1 VGEAEHQARQ
11 PTGDLM
17 DTKKTIGH
25 HTSFIAYIE
34 PEELHDATLLRFA
47 QEDNRVTVYI
57 QGQEGRS
64 FVFEFL
70 DVTGIHAISPEGMI
84 LYSLTEMKAEPPLRR
99 FVFVNWDEED
109 KAALEI
115 VAKDLRVI
123 DTDK

>member
-1 VGEAEHQARQ
+1 MNATER
-11 PTGDLM
+11 
-17 DTKKTIGH
+17 
-25 HTSFIAYIE
+25 HTSFIDYIE

-57 QGQEGRS
+57 QGQEGHS
-64 FVFEFL
+64 FVVEFL
-70 DVTGIHAISPEGMI
+70 DVASIHALSPEGMI

-99 FVFVNWDEED
+99 FVFVNWNEED

-123 DTDK
+123 EVDK

>member
-1 VGEAEHQARQ
+1 MR
-11 PTGDLM
+11 PGDLVVNA
-17 DTKKTIGH
+17 TER

-47 QEDNRVTVYI
+47 QEDYRVTVYI
-57 QGQEGRS
+57 QSQEGRA

-70 DVTGIHAISPEGMI
+70 DVTSVHALSPQGMI

-109 KAALEI
+109 KVALEI
-115 VAKDLRVI
+115 VARDLRVI
-123 DTDK
+123 GTDK

>member
-1 VGEAEHQARQ
+1 VNATER
-11 PTGDLM
+11 
-17 DTKKTIGH
+17 

-70 DVTGIHAISPEGMI
+70 DVTSIHAISPEGMI

-99 FVFVNWDEED
+99 FVFVNWNEED

-123 DTDK
+123 EVDK